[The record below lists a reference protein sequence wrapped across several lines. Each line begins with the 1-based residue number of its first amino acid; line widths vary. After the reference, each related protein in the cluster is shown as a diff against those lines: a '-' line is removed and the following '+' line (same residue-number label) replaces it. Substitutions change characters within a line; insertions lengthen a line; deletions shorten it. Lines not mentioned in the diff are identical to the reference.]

1 MGQQRIRKKRRLRIQ
16 KQNIPIV
23 ILSSITILLL
33 FVWGGLYWRE
43 STKIALNDPM
53 EEYVQ
58 NWDELDVLPPIS
70 SEDGKTTPDT
80 NSQAS
85 GQQGPE
91 DAKQPAVSKQEI
103 KTEQTKAVQNIIK
116 TEQPEAPTMQVKDNK
131 QPEAAKLT
139 KGPVTKTNE
148 QSQVKKDTPKQ
159 SEASDSID
167 TNSNTG
173 SSPEDIASKE
183 SKYEQKL
190 VELKAKCMKDMN
202 VILEGAEKSIP
213 QLDKTNPVEVQSW
226 QDKITNEVS
235 VSESVC
241 ERNYLD
247 LIQLAEKDAVS
258 ASKIDDWTLTYNALI
273 VKLQDESRAKLQ
285 SLMGV

>member
-1 MGQQRIRKKRRLRIQ
+1 MGQQRIRKKRRIRIQ

-23 ILSSITILLL
+23 ILSSITILLI

-58 NWDELDVLPPIS
+58 NWDELDALPTID
-70 SEDGKTTPDT
+70 SEASKTAPVAKD
-80 NSQAS
+80 QAG
-85 GQQGPE
+85 GQQVQNE
-91 DAKQPAVSKQEI
+91 VKQPEGSKQE
-103 KTEQTKAVQNIIK
+103 IK
-116 TEQPEAPTMQVKDNK
+116 TEQPEAPTMQAKDHN
-131 QPEAAKLT
+131 QPEAVKLT
-139 KGPVTKTNE
+139 KGPVTKSNE
-148 QSQVKKDTPKQ
+148 QSQVKPETPKQ
-159 SEASDSID
+159 SEASDGKD
-167 TNSNTG
+167 TNSNT
-173 SSPEDIASKE
+173 SSATESTASKE

-202 VILEGAEKSIP
+202 VILEGAETSIP
-213 QLDKTNPVEVQSW
+213 QLDKTNPVEVQAW

-235 VSESVC
+235 NAESVC

-258 ASKIDDWTLTYNALI
+258 ASKIDEWTLTYNSLI

-285 SLMGV
+285 SLMGVN